1 VLLLVVPVEAV
12 PLVALGTWPGRAG
25 TEPDRVGTWAGSA
38 GTCPDSVGTPP
49 VTLGTCPGSAG
60 TDGTLGV
67 APTLPAPVLVEPT
80 GGVMTTVESPRPA
93 APRARRGGG
102 PSGNTHVTSRFEQKS
117 GIAVRSVAS
126 AACAVNPTGAENA
139 PSTITAPNAVSIMLE
154 EPLMVR
160 LSRFA
165 RLLERSCKWQATST
179 PSPAAISQCQ
189 YGILAWIKLRPSG
202 TPVEALGPAAFR
214 V

>member
-67 APTLPAPVLVEPT
+67 APTPPAPVLVEPT
-80 GGVMTTVESPRPA
+80 GGVMTTVESPSPA

-102 PSGNTHVTSRFEQKS
+102 PSGNTHVISRFEQKS

-126 AACAVNPTGAENA
+126 AAWAVNPTGAENA
-139 PSTITAPNAVSIMLE
+139 PSTITARTAVWTTLE
-154 EPLMVR
+154 EPLMVCLR
-160 LSRFA
+160 ISLVCWSA
-165 RLLERSCKWQATST
+165 
-179 PSPAAISQCQ
+179 PANGRPRPREAPQISQCQ
-189 YGILAWIKLRPSG
+189 YRILAWIKLRPSG